1 MKMKTLYIVTSDLV
15 WHGAALLSR
24 HLAALLLGLVPA
36 LGLHHLYTHCTVLYC
51 TALCLH
57 HLALLGLAH
66 LPAGVVRVVAAR
78 AGDRHPHLT
87 PLN

>member
-1 MKMKTLYIVTSDLV
+1 MKTLYIVTSDLV

-36 LGLHHLYTHCTVLYC
+36 LGLHHL
-51 TALCLH
+51 
-57 HLALLGLAH
+57 ALLGLAH

-78 AGDRHPHLT
+78 AGDRHPHLDT
-87 PLN
+87 TSLVLLL